1 MFVVVPV
8 MLMQV
13 LHVLWLF
20 NCCCCCSLHGLV
32 ILHLLLHCVFCGVV
46 I

>member
-8 MLMQV
+8 VLMQV

-20 NCCCCCSLHGLV
+20 NCCCCSLYGLV
-32 ILHLLLHCVFCGVV
+32 LLHLLLHCVFRCVV